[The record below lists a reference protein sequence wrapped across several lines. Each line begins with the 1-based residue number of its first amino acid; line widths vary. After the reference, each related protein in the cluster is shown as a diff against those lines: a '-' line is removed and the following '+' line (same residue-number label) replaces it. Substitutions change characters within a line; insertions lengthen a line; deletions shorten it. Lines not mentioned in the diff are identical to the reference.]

1 MATSG
6 LKTHCIPTHRRLH
19 LKQLKFKVTTKQFR
33 FKTFTGNDFI
43 EKGILA
49 NGPKLKSCFDWF
61 DSALLLKDINGKGLD
76 LFNEDLDYAKKLKVT
91 TFPTILFSIDNEIKH
106 P

>member
-1 MATSG
+1 
-6 LKTHCIPTHRRLH
+6 LH
-19 LKQLKFKVTTKQFR
+19 LKQLRFKVTTKQFR
-33 FKTFTGNDFI
+33 FKTFTNDFI

-49 NGPKLKSCFDWF
+49 NGPKLKNCFDLWF

-91 TFPTILFSIDNEIKH
+91 TFQQYCFL
-106 P
+106 